1 MKKAFTLIEL
11 LVVIAIIG
19 LLMSIIVPAMK
30 LAKMKGSSVV
40 CLTNTKNMALAW
52 YSYQSD
58 SNGRIMSAQMNNL
71 DQPNGPGWIGQPY
84 RNTPGDLVMDAVN
97 NPPITDQDAIRGIER
112 GRLHEYLQSPKTY
125 KCPGDTL
132 RKSVF
137 DQVTPYVSYSIPTCL
152 YGETNPGGTRFN
164 RQITRYSEIT
174 TPSLRYVFVEVAQER
189 NWNASGW
196 FSFGAPEWYGVQGHN
211 VVGGWG
217 WWDPMAINHGD
228 SSVLGFADGHAETRR
243 WADPFTRERVTKL
256 SGQNVVR
263 YDVEFAP
270 AGQTADIEYMAR
282 GWAYRYR

>member
-40 CLTNTKNMALAW
+40 CLTNTKNMALALVQLPVGQQRSH
-52 YSYQSD
+52 YE
-58 SNGRIMSAQMNNL
+58 RQMNNL

-84 RNTPGDLVMDAVN
+84 RNTPGSLVMDAVN
-97 NPPITDQDAIRGIER
+97 NPPITDQDAIRIER

-228 SSVLGFADGHAETRR
+228 RSLIGFADGHAETSLGGSLYAGAR
-243 WADPFTRERVTKL
+243 DET
-256 SGQNVVR
+256 VR
-263 YDVEFAP
+263 P
-270 AGQTADIEYMAR
+270 KCCTI
-282 GWAYRYR
+282 